1 MQKIING
8 IAIFSGVVAL
18 GVVGLG
24 GYVFIRKDAI
34 IDGVKS
40 KVMGS
45 VLDSVTPDLGGI
57 AGDDELTVRTEL
69 DGGVGKYGRLL
80 GWLYVGDGELSLN
93 EEMIT
98 EGYAWEYDG
107 GTKQK
112 NFEEL
117 REIRRSF
124 GTLLEG

>member
-34 IDGVKS
+34 IDEVKS

-57 AGDDELTVRTEL
+57 AGDTIPDFTGPAAPLPTPPTS
-69 DGGVGKYGRLL
+69 GGVGLPP
-80 GWLYVGDGELSLN
+80 
-93 EEMIT
+93 
-98 EGYAWEYDG
+98 
-107 GTKQK
+107 
-112 NFEEL
+112 
-117 REIRRSF
+117 SF
-124 GTLLEG
+124 